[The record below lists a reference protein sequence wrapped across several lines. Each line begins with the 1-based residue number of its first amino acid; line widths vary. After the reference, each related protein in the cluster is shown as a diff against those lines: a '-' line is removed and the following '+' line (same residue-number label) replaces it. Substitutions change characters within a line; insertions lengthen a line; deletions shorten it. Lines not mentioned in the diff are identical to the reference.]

1 MILAYDFPL
10 LGLFWSMLWLFLW
23 IAWLFLLFRV
33 ISDIFRD
40 GDLGGF
46 AKAIW
51 LIVVIVAPY
60 LGVLIY
66 VIARGHGMSQ
76 RDLERARANEAAFA
90 EYVRHAAGTNGGG
103 GASVAD
109 ELAKLADLR
118 DRGVVSDE
126 EFAAQKARLLA

>member
-23 IAWLFLLFRV
+23 IAWLLLLFRV
-33 ISDIFRD
+33 IGDILRD
-40 GDLGGF
+40 SSLRGV

-60 LGVLIY
+60 LGVFVY
-66 VIARGHGMSQ
+66 VIARGSGMSQ
-76 RDLERARANEAAFA
+76 RDLERARASEAAFA
-90 EYVRHAAGTNGGG
+90 DYIRQAAGSGGG
-103 GASVAD
+103 GTSTAD

-118 DRGVVSDE
+118 DRGVIDE
-126 EFAAQKARLLA
+126 AEFASQKARLLA